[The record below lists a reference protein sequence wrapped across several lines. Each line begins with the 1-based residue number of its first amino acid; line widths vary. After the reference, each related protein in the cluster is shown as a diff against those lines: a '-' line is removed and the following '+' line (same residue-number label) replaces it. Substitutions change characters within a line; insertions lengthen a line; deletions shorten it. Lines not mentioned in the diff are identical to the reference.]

1 VDFNWARSFDRTL
14 HREEPA
20 EPSKKH
26 IVVAWAA
33 GIVAVLFMGTVA
45 ARMAAPTIHPDEWG
59 FLTNGQALI
68 GHVEAPIPTGSFY
81 PAGFGI
87 ITGLAALVSGSIS
100 GAYRIT
106 LFVNIGFALATAWW
120 AGRLARQVFQ
130 VSQNVSRVV
139 MALVAVLPGTLVS
152 AMFAWP
158 EIAARLAFLGF
169 ISLVY
174 RAVLK
179 TSPRVVL
186 VLTACTGL
194 MPALHGRFTLLLPV
208 IALLCVYLWRAA
220 RLSFAWLVAA
230 GAAMVSGYAVSY
242 VLNKF
247 VKASIYTESY
257 DQENRLLSRLFR
269 PDLWPALL
277 RTMVG
282 QTWYL
287 LATSLGIVGLGMV
300 FAVHSAVKNRSSRTR
315 DESTWAESVTLAVL
329 AFSVFSIIFTGG
341 LQLLHGNRGDHLM
354 YGRYV
359 EMMVPAVVV
368 VAVVALSRRG
378 AFASRAWLGA
388 LVVMPMLSIAYVIV
402 DGGDGV
408 KGGASRRNIVF
419 PNIVGADAA
428 RYVVSPGFLTF
439 TAFFL
444 TVGLAV
450 WLIARKSR
458 AAGIVALVLLFAVG
472 DITSGQRSLL
482 SRSDNMEG
490 VTQTIDLVK
499 GSGTTLVGFDAG
511 VRNDPS
517 YYYLRYRLHPVRIV
531 RFDFSTP
538 GTRVP
543 AEYSCLY
550 GWGDKPPADGEWS
563 IVADEVG
570 VARVL
575 WQRVGSPHC

>member
-1 VDFNWARSFDRTL
+1 MDFNWARSLDRKL

-20 EPSKKH
+20 EPSSRH
-26 IVVAWAA
+26 LVVAWMA
-33 GIVAVLFMGTVA
+33 GIVAVLFMATVA
-45 ARMAAPTIHPDEWG
+45 ARMAGPTIHPDEWG
-59 FLTNGQALI
+59 FLTNGQAII

-87 ITGLAALVSGSIS
+87 ITGLAGLVSGSIS

-120 AGRLARQVFQ
+120 AGRLARRVFN

-139 MALVAVLPGTLVS
+139 MALVVVLPGTLVS

-158 EIAARLAFLGF
+158 EIAARLAFLAF

-174 RAVLK
+174 RAVLA
-179 TSPRVVL
+179 TSPRTVV
-186 VLTACTGL
+186 VLTAFTGL
-194 MPALHGRFTLLLPV
+194 MPGLHGRFTLLLPV
-208 IALLCVYLWRAA
+208 IALLCVFLWRVT
-220 RLSFAWLVAA
+220 RLSFQWLAAA
-230 GAAMVSGYAVSY
+230 GLAMVSGYAVSY
-242 VLNKF
+242 LLNRF
-247 VKASIYTESY
+247 VKASIYLESY

-269 PDLWPALL
+269 PELWPALL

-287 LATSLGIVGLGMV
+287 LATSVGIVGLGIV
-300 FAVHSAVKNRSSRTR
+300 FAVHSAVKNRSLRTR
-315 DESTWAESVTLAVL
+315 DEATWAESVTLAVL
-329 AFSVFSIIFTGG
+329 ALSVFSIIFTGG

-378 AFASRAWLGA
+378 VFASRAWLGA
-388 LVVMPMLSIAYVIV
+388 LTVMPVLSIAYVIV

-408 KGGASRRNIVF
+408 KGGAARRNIVF

-444 TVGLAV
+444 VVGVAV
-450 WLIARKSR
+450 WLIARRSR
-458 AAGIVALVLLFAVG
+458 AAGIVALVVLFAVG

-482 SRSDNMEG
+482 TRGDKLDGNTPSLDIVRA
-490 VTQTIDLVK
+490 
-499 GSGTTLVGFDAG
+499 SGTTLVGFDAG
-511 VRNDPS
+511 VRNDES
-517 YYYLRYRLHPVRIV
+517 YYYLRYRLHPIRIV
-531 RFDFSTP
+531 RFDFSNP

-543 AEYSCLY
+543 AVYNCLY
-550 GWGDKPPADGEWS
+550 GWGDRPPVDGKWS
-563 IVADEVG
+563 IVANEVG

>member
-1 VDFNWARSFDRTL
+1 MDFNWARVVDQRL
-14 HREEPA
+14 HRQDPA
-20 EPSKKH
+20 SPSH
-26 IVVAWAA
+26 RHVVVSWVA
-33 GIVAVLFMGTVA
+33 GIIAVLFMGTVA

-87 ITGLAALVSGSIS
+87 VTGLAALLTGSIS
-100 GAYRIT
+100 GAYRVT
-106 LFVNIGFALATAWW
+106 LFVNIGCAIATAWF
-120 AGRLARQVFQ
+120 AGRLARRTFNT
-130 VSQNVSRVV
+130 SIGVSRLVT
-139 MALVAVLPGTLVS
+139 ALVLVLPGTLVS

-169 ISLVY
+169 IVLVH
-174 RAVLK
+174 RAVLR
-179 TSPRVVL
+179 TSLQNIVIIAVF
-186 VLTACTGL
+186 TGL
-194 MPALHGRFTLLLPV
+194 MPGLHGRFTLLVPV
-208 IALLCVYLWRAA
+208 IALLCAWMWRLG
-220 RLSFAWLVAA
+220 RLSFPHLVVA
-230 GAAMVSGYAVSY
+230 GGAMVSGYAVSY
-242 VLNKF
+242 FLNKF

-287 LATSLGIVGLGMV
+287 LATSVGVVGIGLV
-300 FAVHSAVKNRSSRTR
+300 FAVHSAVKNRRMRESN
-315 DESTWAESVTLAVL
+315 ESTWAESVTLAVL
-329 AFSVFSIIFTGG
+329 AISVFSIIFTGG

-368 VAVVALSRRG
+368 VAVVSLSRRG
-378 AFASRAWLGA
+378 VFASRAWLA
-388 LVVMPMLSIAYVIV
+388 SLTLMPLLSIAYVIV

-408 KGGASRRNIVF
+408 KGGAGRRNIVF

-444 TVGLAV
+444 VVGVGV
-450 WLIARKSR
+450 WLIARRSR
-458 AAGIVALVLLFAVG
+458 ASALVCLVILFAVG

-490 VTQTIDLVK
+490 QTQTIELVK
-499 GSGTTLVGFDAG
+499 SSGASVVGFDAG
-511 VRNDPS
+511 IRNDPS

-531 RFDFSTP
+531 RFDFSTA
-538 GTRVP
+538 GSGVP
-543 AEYSCLY
+543 EDYNCLY
-550 GWGDKPPADGEWS
+550 GWADKPPVDGQWA
-563 IVADEVG
+563 IVAEEVG

>member
-1 VDFNWARSFDRTL
+1 MVF
-14 HREEPA
+14 
-20 EPSKKH
+20 
-26 IVVAWAA
+26 A
-33 GIVAVLFMGTVA
+33 GIRKAWSSWHSSEPLNPTRRHLVIALTAGLAAVVFMLTVA

-87 ITGLAALVSGSIS
+87 ITGLAGLITGSIS
-100 GAYRIT
+100 GAYRVT
-106 LFVNIGFALATAWW
+106 LFVNIIFAVLTAWF
-120 AGRLARQVFQ
+120 AGRVAVTTFK
-130 VSQNVSRVV
+130 VSQSVGRLVSL
-139 MALVAVLPGTLVS
+139 LVLVLPGTIVS

-169 ISLVY
+169 IALVHRTVSSR
-174 RAVLK
+174 RA
-179 TSPRVVL
+179 TDAVVL
-186 VLTACTGL
+186 CVYTGL
-194 MPALHGRFTLLLPV
+194 MPGLHGRFTLLMPV
-208 IALLCVYLWRAA
+208 IALLCVWLWRMK
-220 RLSFAWLVAA
+220 RLTFRALAIA
-230 GAAMVSGYAVSY
+230 GMAMISGYAVSY
-242 VLNKF
+242 FLNKF
-247 VKASIYTESY
+247 VKASIYIESY

-269 PDLWPALL
+269 PELWPALL

-287 LATSLGIVGLGMV
+287 LATTAGLVGLGLT
-300 FAVHSAVKNRSSRTR
+300 FAVWSTIRNRRERNVADSS
-315 DESTWAESVTLAVL
+315 WAESVTLAVL
-329 AFSVFSIIFTGG
+329 AFSMFSIIFTGG

-368 VAVVALSRRG
+368 VAVVALSRKDV
-378 AFASRAWLGA
+378 FASKAWLA
-388 LVVMPMLSIAYVIV
+388 SLIVMPLLSIAYVIV

-408 KGGASRRNIVF
+408 KGGASRKNIVF

-444 TVGLAV
+444 TIGIAL
-450 WLIARKSR
+450 WLVSRKSR
-458 AAGIVALVLLFAVG
+458 SLAVVALVLLFAVG

-482 SRSDNMEG
+482 TRSDNMEG
-490 VTQTIDLVK
+490 KTNTIQLVQN
-499 GSGTTLVGFDAG
+499 SGTTLVGFDSG
-511 VRNDPS
+511 IRNDPS

-531 RFDFSTP
+531 RFDFSSP
-538 GTRVP
+538 GSTIP
-543 AEYSCLY
+543 ASYNCLY
-550 GWGDKPPADGEWS
+550 GWGDKPPIDGEWS
-563 IVADEVG
+563 IVADEPG

>member
-1 VDFNWARSFDRTL
+1 MVSRQVRKVWSAAHGEDPLQPTKTHL
-14 HREEPA
+14 
-20 EPSKKH
+20 
-26 IVVAWAA
+26 VVASIC
-33 GIVAVLFMGTVA
+33 GLLAVGFMATVA
-45 ARMAAPTIHPDEWG
+45 ARMVSPTVHPDEWG

-87 ITGLAALVSGSIS
+87 VTGLAGLITGSIS
-100 GAYRIT
+100 GAYRVT
-106 LFVNIGFALATAWW
+106 LFANIVLALLTAWF
-120 AGRLARQVFQ
+120 AGRLAVNTFK
-130 VSQNVSRVV
+130 VSRSVGR
-139 MALVAVLPGTLVS
+139 LVSVLVLVLPGTIVS

-169 ISLVY
+169 IALVF
-174 RAVLK
+174 RAVRSAK
-179 TSPRVVL
+179 AVDAAVL
-186 VLTACTGL
+186 CLFTGL
-194 MPALHGRFTLLLPV
+194 MPGLHGRFTLLLPV
-208 IALLCVYLWRAA
+208 IAVLCMFLWRVK
-220 RLSFAWLVAA
+220 RLTFRQLSAA
-230 GAAMVSGYAVSY
+230 GLSMISGYAVSY
-242 VLNKF
+242 FLNRF
-247 VKASIYTESY
+247 VKASIYLESY

-269 PDLWPALL
+269 PELWPALL

-287 LATSLGIVGLGMV
+287 LGTSVGIVGLGLA
-300 FAVHSAVKNRSSRTR
+300 FAIRSAVKNRRQRVS
-315 DESTWAESVTLAVL
+315 DEAEWAESITLAVL
-329 AFSVFSIIFTGG
+329 AFSMFSIIFTGG

-368 VAVVALSRRG
+368 VAVVALSRRES
-378 AFASRAWLGA
+378 FASKAWLA
-388 LVVMPMLSIAYVIV
+388 SLIVMPLLSIAYVIV

-439 TAFFL
+439 TALFL
-444 TVGLAV
+444 VVGVSL
-450 WLIARKSR
+450 WFISRKSR
-458 AAGIVALVLLFAVG
+458 SVAIVALVSLFAVG

-482 SRSDNMEG
+482 TRGDTLETGSK
-490 VTQTIDLVK
+490 TIQLVK
-499 GSGTTLVGFDAG
+499 DSGTTLVGFDSG
-511 VRNDPS
+511 IRNDES

-531 RFDFSTP
+531 RFDFSSP
-538 GTRVP
+538 GTKVP
-543 AEYSCLY
+543 DQYSCLY
-550 GWGDKPPADGEWS
+550 GWGDKPPADGQWT
-563 IVADEVG
+563 IVADEPG

>member
-1 VDFNWARSFDRTL
+1 MVSRQVRRVWNAL
-14 HREEPA
+14 HSADPLQPTPR
-20 EPSKKH
+20 H
-26 IVVAWAA
+26 LVVAWVCAA
-33 GIVAVLFMGTVA
+33 AAVGFMGTVA
-45 ARMAAPTIHPDEWG
+45 ARMMSPTIHPDEWG

-87 ITGLAALVSGSIS
+87 VTGLAGLVTGSIS
-100 GAYRIT
+100 GAYRVT
-106 LFVNIGFALATAWW
+106 LFVNILFAILTAWC
-120 AGRLARQVFQ
+120 AGRVAVKTFKTSQQVGLLA
-130 VSQNVSRVV
+130 S
-139 MALVAVLPGTLVS
+139 ALVLVLPGTIVS

-169 ISLVY
+169 IALVF
-174 RAVLK
+174 RAVR
-179 TSPRVVL
+179 SRR
-186 VLTACTGL
+186 TADAVFLCLFTGL
-194 MPALHGRFTLLLPV
+194 MPSLHGRFTLLLPV
-208 IALLCVYLWRAA
+208 IAGLCMWLWRVK
-220 RLSFAWLVAA
+220 RLNFRAL
-230 GAAMVSGYAVSY
+230 AMSGSAMIMGYAFSY
-242 VLNKF
+242 FLNRF
-247 VKASIYTESY
+247 VKASIYLESY

-287 LATSLGIVGLGMV
+287 LATTAGIVGLGLV
-300 FAVHSAVKNRSSRTR
+300 FAVRSAIRHRRHRIS
-315 DESTWAESVTLAVL
+315 DEAEWAEAVTLAVL
-329 AFSVFSIIFTGG
+329 AFSMFSIIFTGG

-368 VAVVALSRRG
+368 VAVVALSRREV
-378 AFASRAWLGA
+378 FASKAWIASLG
-388 LVVMPMLSIAYVIV
+388 VMPMLSIAYVIV

-408 KGGASRRNIVF
+408 KGGAARGNIVF

-439 TAFFL
+439 TAFFFV
-444 TVGLAV
+444 VGFALWFISRRSRSVAV
-450 WLIARKSR
+450 VL
-458 AAGIVALVLLFAVG
+458 LVLLFAIG

-482 SRSDNMEG
+482 TRGDDMDGKTN
-490 VTQTIDLVK
+490 TIQKVK
-499 GSGTTLVGFDAG
+499 SSGTTLVGFDSG
-511 VRNDPS
+511 VRNDES

-531 RFDFSTP
+531 RFDFSSP
-538 GTRVP
+538 GTKVSP
-543 AEYSCLY
+543 TYNCLY
-550 GWGDKPPADGEWS
+550 GWGDKPPADGKWA
-563 IVADEVG
+563 IVADEPA